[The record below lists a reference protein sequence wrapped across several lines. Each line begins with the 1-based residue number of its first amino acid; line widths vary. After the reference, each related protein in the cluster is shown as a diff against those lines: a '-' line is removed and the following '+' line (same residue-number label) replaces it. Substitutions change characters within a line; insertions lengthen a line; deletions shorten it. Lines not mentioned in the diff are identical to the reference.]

1 MYVVWLIGKLSVTEP
16 RGMSSENSYLMG
28 QVLSHV
34 TRFFSTKTTAIKDKR
49 LNFNNYAI

>member
-1 MYVVWLIGKLSVTEP
+1 MYVVWLIGKLSVKEP

-34 TRFFSTKTTAIKDKR
+34 TRFFSTKTAINDKR